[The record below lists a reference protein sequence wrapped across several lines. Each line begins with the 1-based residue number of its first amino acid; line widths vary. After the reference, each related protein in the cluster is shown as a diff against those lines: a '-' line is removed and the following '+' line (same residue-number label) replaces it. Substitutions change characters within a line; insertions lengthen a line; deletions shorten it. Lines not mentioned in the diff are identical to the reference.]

1 MKRLALG
8 LSAVVLLSS
17 CEEGVAAVPGGPL
30 GKFLGL
36 VGEERRVR
44 PAAAPPPAAA
54 KATGPRPSDENV
66 YLQDL
71 RDGPQ
76 NASSAAAPP
85 QPAAAAAAA
94 TEALAAPAPHGAEL
108 DAEPMKLPSLEWGEQ
123 SASKE
128 GAPPKAVPALP
139 EERPKAAKNPY
150 LKFLSAA
157 KPKLSKRVLDEEA
170 ALSASGG
177 ANAAE
182 EEAHSDGL
190 PSWSDF
196 ADGSF
201 ALDRVPRRL

>member
-17 CEEGVAAVPGGPL
+17 CDEGVAAVPGGPL

-44 PAAAPPPAAA
+44 PAAAPPPVAA

-71 RDGPQ
+71 RDEPQ

-85 QPAAAAAAA
+85 QPAAAAAT
-94 TEALAAPAPHGAEL
+94 TEALAAPAPHGAEIG
-108 DAEPMKLPSLEWGEQ
+108 AEPLKLPSLEWGEQ

-128 GAPPKAVPALP
+128 GAPPKAFAALP

-157 KPKLSKRVLDEEA
+157 KPKLSQRVLDEEA

-177 ANAAE
+177 ANSAE

-201 ALDRVPRRL
+201 ALDLGPRRL

>member
-17 CEEGVAAVPGGPL
+17 CDEGVAAVPGGPL
-30 GKFLGL
+30 GKLLGL

-54 KATGPRPSDENV
+54 KATGPRPSDENI

-71 RDGPQ
+71 KDEPRK
-76 NASSAAAPP
+76 ASSTAAPP
-85 QPAAAAAAA
+85 QPAAPVAAK
-94 TEALAAPAPHGAEL
+94 EALAAPAPHGAEI
-108 DAEPMKLPSLEWGEQ
+108 DPEPLKWPSLEWGEQ

-128 GAPPKAVPALP
+128 GAPPKAVVALP

-157 KPKLSKRVLDEEA
+157 KPKLSQRVLDDEA

-177 ANAAE
+177 ANSAE

-201 ALDRVPRRL
+201 ALDLGPRRR